1 MRIRTALMGAC
12 LVAAFVVAA
21 PTVAGA
27 AEADTESD
35 VEVSHSAEECIHILE
50 DGGEIDDCQ
59 EAPNVILPEANELI
73 WGGLA
78 FVVLLGL
85 MWKFGL
91 PPVRKM
97 MKDREEQIRT
107 DLERAEQ
114 AKAEAEAELE
124 EYRRQ
129 IAGSRAEGA
138 QIVEQAREQAEEVR
152 RELIAKAEADAAEV
166 RQRASE
172 DARLASDRAM
182 SELRASVTSLSI
194 ELAEK
199 VVEHNLDHD
208 TQIQLIESYIN
219 QVGSR

>member
-1 MRIRTALMGAC
+1 MRIRTALVGVSIAVVSVVGMQG
-12 LVAAFVVAA
+12 VAH
-21 PTVAGA
+21 A
-27 AEADTESD
+27 AEGNFENHA
-35 VEVSHSAEECIHILE
+35 AEECAEILE
-50 DGGEIDDCQ
+50 TGGTIDDCQ
-59 EAPNVILPEANELI
+59 EAPNPILPETNELV

-91 PPVRKM
+91 PPMRKM
-97 MKDREEQIRT
+97 LKDREDRIRG

-114 AKAEAEAELE
+114 ARVEAETELE

-129 IAGSRAEGA
+129 IAGARAEA
-138 QIVEQAREQAEEVR
+138 SQIIEQAREQAEEVR
-152 RELIAKAEADAAEV
+152 RELIAKAEGDAAEV

-182 SELRASVTSLSI
+182 TELRSSVTQLSI